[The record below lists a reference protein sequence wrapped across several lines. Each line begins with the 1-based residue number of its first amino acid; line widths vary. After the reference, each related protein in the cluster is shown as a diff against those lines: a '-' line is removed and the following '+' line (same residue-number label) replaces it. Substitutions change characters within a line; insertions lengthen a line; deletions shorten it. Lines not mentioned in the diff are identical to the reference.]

1 MKHYSTTTSQTDH
14 RRLARSPY
22 VGLGSTAYTRF
33 PRRSA
38 CRFLV
43 ALLLLLIAG
52 TAGARHPLE
61 PVDTSSPRA
70 TIESFLALTEETGRR
85 YLQYRDSQSPAT
97 MAALY
102 QMRDSFDDVL
112 DLSLVPPA
120 AREEVAAETFVLLWE
135 IISRL
140 DLPDLEEI
148 PDASADTEVEVKGES
163 ETEGDQKAEKPTRW
177 QIPGTEIT
185 IARVED
191 GPRVGAFLF
200 SQDTVEGAR
209 RFYLKV
215 SELPHLR
222 PMAVDEPLL
231 AAQRLTGWMIPIASV
246 EALPDWAN
254 VLVLDLLLWKW
265 IALLPLFG
273 LALAVV
279 IPVLRWSRGGPW
291 DGSLRSYVRRL
302 SAPLLVL
309 ILAPILR
316 YLISDQINVTGS
328 AAEVPEYV
336 IEVASGLAVIWL
348 VWLTASWI
356 AQAIIASA
364 RVRSRSVDANLIRLT
379 ARTVGFLAAL
389 VLLIRAAGEVGVPV
403 YGIVAG
409 AGVSGLAVALA
420 AKTTLENFIG
430 TLNLYADRPARI
442 GDLCRYGED
451 ASADLKSIGTVEEI
465 GLRSTRIRGLDRT
478 VTTIPNAEFSNIRIV
493 NLTRRDRML
502 LNTTLGLRYETTR
515 DQLRFLLA
523 GLRELLHA
531 HPKTIHTADD
541 PIRVRF
547 DGFGDY
553 SLNAWIRVYIKTSS
567 FNEFLAIKEDILLR
581 VMDVVE
587 QAGTGFAFPSR
598 TLYHTRDG
606 GLDHERGNEAE
617 KKVREW
623 ASAQTLPFPDMAED
637 ERKRITDTLDYPPEG
652 SPGADRG

>member
-1 MKHYSTTTSQTDH
+1 M
-14 RRLARSPY
+14 
-22 VGLGSTAYTRF
+22 
-33 PRRSA
+33 
-38 CRFLV
+38 CRILV

-61 PVDTSSPRA
+61 PADTSSPRA

-85 YLQYRDSQSPAT
+85 YLQYRESPSPAT
-97 MAALY
+97 MDALY

-148 PDASADTEVEVKGES
+148 PGASADTEGEVKGKG
-163 ETEGDQKAEKPTRW
+163 ETEGDGKAEKPTRW

-191 GPRVGAFLF
+191 GPRAGAFLF
-200 SQDTVEGAR
+200 SPETVEGAR

-215 SELPHLR
+215 RELPHLR
-222 PMAVDEPLL
+222 PMALDEPLR
-231 AAQRLTGWMIPIASV
+231 AAQLLTGWMIPIAWV

-254 VLVLDLLLWKW
+254 IPVLDLLLWKW
-265 IALLPLFG
+265 FALLLLFG
-273 LALAVV
+273 LALGVV
-279 IPVLRWSRGGPW
+279 IAILRWSRRGAW

-302 SAPLLVL
+302 GAPLLVL

-316 YLISDQINVTGS
+316 YLVSDQINVTGS
-328 AAEVPEYV
+328 AAEVPEYL
-336 IEVASGLAVIWL
+336 IEVASAIAVIWV
-348 VWLTASWI
+348 VWLTVSWV
-356 AQAIIASA
+356 AQAIIASP
-364 RVRSRSVDANLIRLT
+364 RVGAGSVDAHLIRLA
-379 ARTVGFLAAL
+379 ARSIGILAAL
-389 VLLIRAAGEVGVPV
+389 VLLIRAASEVGVPV

-420 AKTTLENFIG
+420 AKTTLENFMG
-430 TLNLYADRPARI
+430 TLNLYADRPVRV

-451 ASADLKSIGTVEEI
+451 PSPDWQRIGHVEEI
-465 GLRSTRIRGLDRT
+465 GLRSTRLRGLDRT
-478 VTTIPNAEFSNIRIV
+478 VTTIPNADFSNMHLV
-493 NLTRRDRML
+493 NLTKRDRML
-502 LNTTLGLRYETTR
+502 LQTTLGLRYETTR

-531 HPKTIHTADD
+531 HPRTFHTAEDRYK
-541 PIRVRF
+541 IRVRF

-553 SLNAWIRVYIKTSS
+553 SLNVRIRVYIKTSS
-567 FNEFLAIKEDILLR
+567 VYEFLAIKEDILLR

-637 ERKRITDTLDYPPEG
+637 ERKRVTDTLDYPPEG
-652 SPGADRG
+652 SPGADSG